1 MRSGLFVPGDSLKK
15 LNKAMGSGAD
25 AIFVDLE
32 DSVSQDNKVLARDI
46 SAGFLREV
54 AQEPTRPLLFV
65 RINAFETDLT
75 DADLEGMMHAKPD
88 GIVLPKSEHGQDVTK
103 LDAILRVH
111 EAENSIEDGAT
122 KIIAI
127 ITETAVGVLNA
138 GTYRRSSKRLQAVA
152 WGAEDLSADIGSSRR
167 QDDGTYRDVFRYARV
182 QTLLGAIAADVEP
195 LDTVYPDFRDEI
207 GLEEE
212 CRQGKLDGFTSKMA
226 IHPAQ
231 VPIINAVY
239 TPSTDEVARAQKIVD
254 AFKVA
259 GNPGVL
265 GVDGQMLDRPH
276 LRKAEKLLSRYHTN
290 R

>member
-1 MRSGLFVPGDSLKK
+1 MRSGLFVPGDSSKKLKK
-15 LNKAMGSGAD
+15 AMESGAD
-25 AIFVDLE
+25 AIFIDLE
-32 DSVSQDNKVLARDI
+32 DSVSQDNKAQARET
-46 SAGFLREV
+46 SAGFLREIE
-54 AQEPTRPLLFV
+54 QETSRPKLYV
-65 RINAFETDLT
+65 RVNAFETELT
-75 DADLEGMMHAKPD
+75 ETDLEGIMPAKPD

-103 LDAILRVH
+103 LDAMLRVN

-127 ITETAVGVLNA
+127 ITETAIGVLNA

-167 QDDGTYRDVFRYARV
+167 HDDGTYRDVFRYARL
-182 QTLLGAIAADVEP
+182 QTLLGAVAAEVEP
-195 LDTVYPDFRDEI
+195 LDTVYPDFRDEA
-207 GLEEE
+207 GLEQE

-231 VPIINAVY
+231 VPIINAIY
-239 TPSTDEVARAQKIVD
+239 TPSADEVARAQKIVD
-254 AFKVA
+254 AFKTA

-276 LRKAEKLLSRYHTN
+276 LLKAEKLLSRY
-290 R
+290 RAIR